1 VKDIEERQ
9 VMAGVQ
15 NHPVQFG
22 QHSPAS
28 HLIAHI
34 SDTHFLGGSRALYGT
49 VDTDTPVRQALAQ
62 LERSGLRPDA
72 LVFTGDIAD
81 AGEPDAYRRVRA
93 LVLASAERLGA
104 RVVWVM
110 GNHDKRGAFRAEL
123 LGDAPADDPADD
135 PADAPADD
143 PADDPADAPADD
155 PADAPVDAPVD
166 AVFDLNGLRLIALDS
181 CVAGYHH
188 GELTQSQLDWLA
200 EVLRTPA
207 QHGTLLALHHP
218 PIPTMVPLMSI
229 LELRGQDRLAAVIR
243 GSDIR
248 AILGGHLHYATT
260 GSFAGIPV
268 SVAAATCYTL
278 DVSAPQGELVGRS
291 GGQSITLVHVHDDQI
306 VHSTV
311 PLGEF
316 DVATRFD
323 ADFLARMET
332 LTPEERTEAFSRKV
346 GAAPENFA

>member
-123 LGDAPADDPADD
+123 LGDAPADDPADN
-135 PADAPADD
+135 PADD
-143 PADDPADAPADD
+143 PA
-155 PADAPVDAPVD
+155 DAPVD

>member
-135 PADAPADD
+135 PA
-143 PADDPADAPADD
+143 
-155 PADAPVDAPVD
+155 DAPVD